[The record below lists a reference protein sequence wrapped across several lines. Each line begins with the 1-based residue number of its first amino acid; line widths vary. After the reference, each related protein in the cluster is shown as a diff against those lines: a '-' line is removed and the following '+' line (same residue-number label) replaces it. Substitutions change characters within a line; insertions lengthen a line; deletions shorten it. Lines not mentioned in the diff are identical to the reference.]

1 MAHNFPHFGEIAGQL
16 VANGYRPLPIPVG
29 KKSPGI
35 EGWPDF
41 VYRDTEHGYDTW
53 GTGILCGAI
62 VGLDIDVRIPEIA
75 AQMRAYAEENLGLAP
90 ARIGQAPKVLLV
102 YQVLGDPFT
111 KLQTASYRL
120 AGDEPDDDAHK
131 VEVLA
136 KGQQF
141 VGWNIHQKTK
151 RPYTW
156 NGHGDLLSRSA
167 AQLSEV
173 TREQLLEYIQW
184 ADGILSA
191 AGRPLSAQARTTL
204 QNSAPHVA
212 SGSQQARDVD
222 TFRAALDHV
231 PNDGVDYDS
240 WVLMAYAIKGA
251 LGDAGHA
258 DWLRWSAKSSKHQDK
273 IAEKTWRGCKSP
285 KSGAGT
291 VFYLARQNGWQPPA
305 PTHVPRGTKRIT
317 RAEPQHPAEGSVVID
332 AGTHFIQPGASLA
345 VIYEALALEK
355 KPNGEP
361 HVNIANASQ
370 VLKNHPDLAGKIWF
384 DSFRQ
389 RIFHT
394 LKGAEKEWSDQD
406 DLSLTIWMQQQVG
419 LHKMPV
425 QTIAQSVIAH
435 AANHSR
441 NSVLE
446 YLGGLEWD
454 QMSRLDHWL
463 GDYLGVEKTP
473 YSMAIAKNWL
483 LSMVARAYA
492 PGCKVDHMP
501 VLEGSMGKGKT
512 SFLELLGGQWYSAAT
527 ESFGS
532 REFLQQ
538 IIGCWLMEMPDL
550 ANFNRREHG
559 HIIATI
565 TIRTDRFRP
574 PYGRHVIDHARTCV
588 FAATSENDDYLSDSR
603 GIRRFWPL
611 RTKHLD
617 LEAFA
622 QSRDQL
628 FAEAVT
634 EFHKAGATWYIVPE
648 ADTIKE
654 QADRR
659 DDDPWRERVLGYV
672 DRLAE
677 TTAAE
682 VLMHAIEMNLKD
694 ATQVEKRRI
703 TAILRD
709 AGWINVV
716 AKRNG
721 QTLRIWE
728 RPRS

>member
-1 MAHNFPHFGEIAGQL
+1 VVAKFPRFGEIAGQL
-16 VANGYRPLPIPVG
+16 VANGYRPLPIPIG
-29 KKSPGI
+29 KKSPSI
-35 EGWPDF
+35 DRWPEF
-41 VYRDTEHGYDTW
+41 IYQDTEHGYDAW
-53 GTGILCGAI
+53 GTGILCGSI
-62 VGLDIDVRIPEIA
+62 VGLDIDVRVPELA
-75 AQMRAYAEENLGLAP
+75 ELMRAHAESTLGLAP

-102 YQVLGDPFT
+102 YQVLGEPFT

-120 AGDEPDDDAHK
+120 PTDQPDDDAHK

-141 VGWNIHQKTK
+141 VGWNIHQKTRK
-151 RPYTW
+151 PYTW
-156 NGHGDLLSRSA
+156 NGHGDLIGTPA

-173 TREQLLEYIQW
+173 TREQLVEYVQW
-184 ADGILSA
+184 AESTLA
-191 AGRPLSAQARTTL
+191 AVGHPISAQTRAILEPHTHSPKGPQAAADITVFR
-204 QNSAPHVA
+204 SALE
-212 SGSQQARDVD
+212 S
-222 TFRAALDHV
+222 V
-231 PNDGVDYDS
+231 PNNADYDA

-251 LGDAGHA
+251 IGDAGHA
-258 DWLRWSAKSSKHQDK
+258 DWMRWSAKSSKHQDHM
-273 IAEKTWRGCKSP
+273 AEKVWRGVKDP
-285 KSGAGT
+285 KAGAGT
-291 VFYLARQNGWQPPA
+291 VFMLAKENGWRFPRRDG
-305 PTHVPRGTKRIT
+305 VPRGTRRIT
-317 RAEPQHPAEGSVVID
+317 QAEPQHPAEGTVIID
-332 AGTHFIQPGASLA
+332 AQTNLIQPGASLS

-361 HVNIANASQ
+361 HANIANASQ

-389 RIFHT
+389 RIYHT
-394 LKGAEKEWSDQD
+394 LKGAEREWSDQD
-406 DLSLTIWMQQQVG
+406 DLALTIWMQQQVG
-419 LHKMPV
+419 LSKMPV
-425 QTIAQSVIAH
+425 QTVAQSVIAH
-435 AANHSR
+435 AASRSR
-441 NSVLE
+441 NSVQD
-446 YLGGLEWD
+446 YLNALEWD
-454 QMSRLDHWL
+454 QTPRLDDWL
-463 GDYLGVEKTP
+463 SDYLGVDKTP
-473 YSMAIAKNWL
+473 YSMAIARNWL
-483 LSMVARAYA
+483 ISMVARAYI

-574 PYGRHVIDHARTCV
+574 PYGRHVIDHQRTCV

-611 RTKHLD
+611 RTRSLD
-617 LEAFA
+617 LDAFA
-622 QSRDQL
+622 RTRDQL
-628 FAEAVT
+628 FAEAVS
-634 EFHKAGATWYIVPE
+634 EFRNAATWHSVPE

-654 QADRR
+654 QTDRR
-659 DDDPWRERVLGYV
+659 DEDPWRERVLSYIE
-672 DRLAE
+672 RLQE

-682 VLMHAIEMNLKD
+682 VLMYAIELNLKD
-694 ATQVEKRRI
+694 ATQVEKRRV

-721 QTLRIWE
+721 VSLRIWE
-728 RPRS
+728 KPRS

>member
-1 MAHNFPHFGEIAGQL
+1 MANNFPRFGEIAGQL
-16 VANGYRPLPIPVG
+16 VANGYRPLPIPLG

-35 EGWPDF
+35 EGWPEF
-41 VYRDTEHGYDTW
+41 VYQDTEHGYDAW
-53 GTGILCGAI
+53 GTGILCGSI
-62 VGLDIDVRIPEIA
+62 VGLDIDVREPALAE
-75 AQMRAYAEENLGLAP
+75 QMRRHAEENLGLAP

-120 AGDEPDDDAHK
+120 PSDQPDDDAHK

-141 VGWNIHQKTK
+141 VGWNRHQKTGK
-151 RPYTW
+151 PYTW
-156 NGHGDLLSRSA
+156 NGHGDLLDTPVAR
-167 AQLSEV
+167 LSEV
-173 TREQLLEYIQW
+173 TREQLLDYIQW

-191 AGRPLSAQARTTL
+191 SGRALSAQART
-204 QNSAPHVA
+204 V
-212 SGSQQARDVD
+212 
-222 TFRAALDHV
+222 LDSKPHV
-231 PNDGVDYDS
+231 PNGSQRANDVDSFRSALDAIPNDMDYDA
-240 WVLMAYAIKGA
+240 WVQMAYAIKGA
-251 LGDAGHA
+251 LGDAGHS
-258 DWLRWSAKSSKHQDK
+258 DWMRWSAKSSKHQDK
-273 IAEKTWRGCKSP
+273 IAEKTWRGTKDP

-291 VFYLARQNGWQPPA
+291 IFHLAKQNGWKPPRSA
-305 PTHVPRGTKRIT
+305 RPKVSQIN
-317 RAEPQHPAEGSVVID
+317 RANPQHPAEGSVVID
-332 AGTHFIQPGASLA
+332 AQTNLIQPGASLS
-345 VIYEALALEK
+345 VIHEALALEK

-361 HVNIANASQ
+361 HANIANASQ
-370 VLKNHPDLAGKIWF
+370 VLKNHPELAGKIWF

-394 LKGAEKEWSDQD
+394 LKGTEKEWSDGD
-406 DLSLTIWMQQQVG
+406 DLALTIWMQQQIG

-425 QTIAQSVIAH
+425 QTVAQSVIAH
-435 AANHSR
+435 ATNQSR

-454 QMSRLDHWL
+454 QTPRLEDWL
-463 GDYLGVEKTP
+463 SDYLGVEKTP
-473 YSMAIAKNWL
+473 YSMAIARNWL
-483 LSMVARAYA
+483 ISMVARAYV

-574 PYGRHVIDHARTCV
+574 PYGRHVVDHARTCV

-611 RTKHLD
+611 RTKHID

-622 QSRDQL
+622 QARDQL
-628 FAEAVT
+628 FAEAVH
-634 EFHKAGATWYIVPE
+634 EFHKSSPWHTVPE

-659 DDDPWRERVLGYV
+659 DDDPWGERVLSYAQSR
-672 DRLAE
+672 DEITCAD
-677 TTAAE
+677 
-682 VLMHAIEMNLKD
+682 VLLNALDMQLKD
-694 ATQVEKRRI
+694 QSQKEKLRVA
-703 TAILRD
+703 AILRD
-709 AGWINVV
+709 AGWLNVV
-716 AKRNG
+716 SKRDGLSVRVWAK
-721 QTLRIWE
+721 
-728 RPRS
+728 PRVR